1 MLGSPGRALSS
12 IVVRFY
18 GSGFEEGRHRR
29 SPIAK
34 KTVTLVRK
42 QNMDHGSIGKFQR
55 IYEPEVS
62 SFKGIKF
69 KLPYTYS
76 THHHSRLRSRREV
89 MVISPLKL
97 CETAPFLSPVPTKND
112 ANVKQMN

>member
-1 MLGSPGRALSS
+1 
-12 IVVRFY
+12 
-18 GSGFEEGRHRR
+18 
-29 SPIAK
+29 
-34 KTVTLVRK
+34 
-42 QNMDHGSIGKFQR
+42 MDHGSIGKFQR

-62 SFKGIKF
+62 SFKGI

-97 CETAPFLSPVPTKND
+97 CETAPFLSPVPTKKRCKCQTNEL
-112 ANVKQMN
+112 AKYQKISKNMKQQL